1 MTTNRERVDI
11 KRDLD
16 AAREQLSRIEKAIST
31 FSESPQEYS
40 FELSKAGIDRKIVLT
55 AIEKLEAELNSY

>member
-1 MTTNRERVDI
+1 MTTNREQIDI

-16 AAREQLSRIEKAIST
+16 AAREQLSRIEKAISA

-40 FELSKAGIDRKIVLT
+40 FEISKAGIDRKKIIID
-55 AIEKLEAELNSY
+55 IERLEAELKS